1 MDVMLHFISFVS
13 YKYNLTFDKV
23 NEDFQDFVKNEHGE
37 LMKYNVNDDF
47 KTFVDNNEERL
58 DAEFGEQHEFQTSVR
73 GIKVR
78 GVFASQKEAE
88 LRCKLLREVDPNH
101 DVYVGPVGMWVPFH
115 PDAYKTGRVE
125 YMEET
130 LNQLMAEKK
139 KNEDS
144 AKKEFDKRVKEAKE
158 KAIEENKKNAEKSG
172 SKLTQ
177 TLNSKGDLVSVKNLS
192 NEGGDGDGD
201 GDEEEEECND
211 AVTLDDIRKQMF
223 DTENVVIEKNAD
235 HGLSRLTENQKP
247 DHDHDDQC
255 CGEDS
260 FYSAN

>member
-1 MDVMLHFISFVS
+1 
-13 YKYNLTFDKV
+13 
-23 NEDFQDFVKNEHGE
+23 
-37 LMKYNVNDDF
+37 
-47 KTFVDNNEERL
+47 
-58 DAEFGEQHEFQTSVR
+58 
-73 GIKVR
+73 
-78 GVFASQKEAE
+78 
-88 LRCKLLREVDPNH
+88 
-101 DVYVGPVGMWVPFH
+101 VGMWVPFH

-177 TLNSKGDLVSVKNLS
+177 TLNSKGELVSVKNLS
-192 NEGGDGDGD
+192 SEEGGDGDGS
-201 GDEEEEECND
+201 DEDAEEGCND
-211 AVTLDDIRKQMF
+211 SVTLDDIRKQMF
-223 DTENVVIEKNAD
+223 DTENVVIQKNTD
-235 HGLSRLTENQKP
+235 HGLSRLTENQIP
-247 DHDHDDQC
+247 DDHEEC
-255 CGEDS
+255 CAGAEDS